1 MFMNVSVDASA
12 AGSKVVS
19 VVMRLVLENAPNVYV
34 FLLTPGFIS
43 IAFLCVF
50 FFSLSIIYTYV
61 ITL

>member
-19 VVMRLVLENAPNVYV
+19 VVMRLVLEDAPNVYV
-34 FLLTPGFIS
+34 FLVTPGFIS
-43 IAFLCVF
+43 IALLCV